1 MEVDLSKELAT
12 PSKHLKE
19 ESTEEIQV
27 ILMKSNSEFYIT
39 LFTSFF
45 SSSI

>member
-27 ILMKSNSEFYIT
+27 ILKSNSEFYIT